1 MKKIFKKNQVI
12 ITALAIMIA
21 VAGYINYSDNHL
33 GIDKTLKKAST
44 KTSQKDEEETQET
57 DAIVEEIES
66 LDYDITDETAMAE
79 ENQKAAE
86 EEKETETP
94 GEAVL
99 TGASGFVAEAK
110 VSREQVRSANK
121 ETLLEIINNENLGEE
136 QKQEAVNSMVN
147 MTNLAEQEEAAEL
160 LLDAQ
165 GFQNVVV
172 NLTGDSADV
181 IVPKEYMEDAKHLEK
196 LLAYKDDEQVLK
208 TLREIKMHSKQEL
221 ADYLKRTQHVEIDTN
236 SVFDI
241 QIKRLHEYK
250 RQQMNALYAI
260 YKYKEI
266 KKGNL
271 PKRPITMIFGAK
283 AAPAYTIAKDI
294 IHLILCLQQL
304 IENDPVVS
312 KYMKIVMVENYN
324 VTKAEKL
331 IPACD
336 ISEQISLA
344 SKEASGTGNMK
355 FMLNGAVTL
364 GTEDGA
370 NVEIHELV
378 GDENIYIFGKKSEE
392 VIKLYEDASYCS
404 REIYESDATV
414 EELVDFI
421 ISKEMIQIGDPVN
434 LGRLYKEIVSKDWF
448 MALLDVR
455 EYIQKKE
462 EMLADYEDQT
472 AWAKKALVNI
482 AKAGYFSADRTIAE
496 YNRDIW
502 KLS

>member
-66 LDYDITDETAMAE
+66 LDYDITDETAMA
-79 ENQKAAE
+79 

-181 IVPKEYMEDAKHLEK
+181 IVPKEYMEDANRAQIEDIVKR
-196 LLAYKDDEQVLK
+196 K
-208 TLREIKMHSKQEL
+208 TN
-221 ADYLKRTQHVEIDTN
+221 V
-236 SVFDI
+236 
-241 QIKRLHEYK
+241 
-250 RQQMNALYAI
+250 
-260 YKYKEI
+260 
-266 KKGNL
+266 
-271 PKRPITMIFGAK
+271 
-283 AAPAYTIAKDI
+283 AA
-294 IHLILCLQQL
+294 
-304 IENDPVVS
+304 E
-312 KYMKIVMVENYN
+312 KIVI
-324 VTKAEKL
+324 TPL
-331 IPACD
+331 D
-336 ISEQISLA
+336 G
-344 SKEASGTGNMK
+344 GTG
-355 FMLNGAVTL
+355 
-364 GTEDGA
+364 
-370 NVEIHELV
+370 
-378 GDENIYIFGKKSEE
+378 ENE
-392 VIKLYEDASYCS
+392 
-404 REIYESDATV
+404 
-414 EELVDFI
+414 
-421 ISKEMIQIGDPVN
+421 
-434 LGRLYKEIVSKDWF
+434 
-448 MALLDVR
+448 
-455 EYIQKKE
+455 
-462 EMLADYEDQT
+462 
-472 AWAKKALVNI
+472 
-482 AKAGYFSADRTIAE
+482 
-496 YNRDIW
+496 
-502 KLS
+502 